1 MHADRTEAHPRWPVC
16 ELGGRQLDLASN
28 LIPPRQN
35 SKSEA
40 RNPKQCQMSQIE
52 NSKRASLQALH
63 FRDLEIRI
71 LDLFRISKF
80 ELRISKG
87 KVDHFV
93 RREQVDLG
101 FSKTGPSERWRGQPS
116 HARAREFIMQAGGF
130 QIEEPPDE

>member
-28 LIPPRQN
+28 LIPPRQ
-35 SKSEA
+35 
-40 RNPKQCQMSQIE
+40 

-130 QIEEPPDE
+130 QIEEPPDEAGPK